1 MSRDPFSVEECN
13 EGSGAACGAIFL
25 NKGFENLLRTK
36 LGDQANTILTARRLN
51 EAIRYFE
58 NSIKRA
64 FNPFDDA
71 CDDEYDIPLSGAR
84 DMPGIDL
91 EDGYLKLSKFNPGN
105 FIMLTGLEMIFTA
118 SFNPY
123 LTRFTNSSTSK
134 WKMLNLNV
142 MSE

>member
-1 MSRDPFSVEECN
+1 VSRDPFSVEECN

-25 NKGFENLLRTK
+25 NKGFEDLLRKK
-36 LGDQANTILTARRLN
+36 LGNQANAILTVRRLS

-84 DMPGIDL
+84 DMPSIDL
-91 EDGYLKLSKFNPGN
+91 EDGYLKLSKFNSHR
-105 FIMLTGLEMIFTA
+105 FIMLTKLEMTFTA
-118 SFNPY
+118 SFNPSS
-123 LTRFTNSSTSK
+123 TRFTNSSASK
-134 WKMLNLNV
+134 WQMLKLNV
-142 MSE
+142 MIK

>member
-25 NKGFENLLRTK
+25 NKGFEDLLRRK

-71 CDDEYDIPLSGAR
+71 CDDEYDIPLSGAK
-84 DMPGIDL
+84 DMPSIDL
-91 EDGYLKLSKFNPGN
+91 EDGYLKLSKFNSCN
-105 FIMLTGLEMIFTA
+105 FIMLTRLELIFTA
-118 SFNPY
+118 SFNQSS
-123 LTRFTNSSTSK
+123 TRFSNSSTSK
-134 WKMLNLNV
+134 WKMLKLNV
-142 MSE
+142 MTK